1 MTTHRI
7 KYTESW
13 ATISPCQRY
22 RYELGRRWGDGA
34 MLTWVMLNPSTADA
48 GEDDPTIRRCA
59 QFSQDYGFHGLV
71 VRNLFAY
78 RATNPKEL
86 ARVEDSVG
94 SDNDVP
100 LLDKIVFAWGANTLA
115 QQQAHNMVTLYPDAL
130 CLGVTKNGDP
140 RHPLYV
146 PRTRG
151 FVRYDLARAALAEL
165 KRWRNDPK

>member
-100 LLDKIVFAWGANTLA
+100 LLDKIVFAWGSEHACSTASSQHGYPLPGCTLFRCDQKRGPA
-115 QQQAHNMVTLYPDAL
+115 APTL
-130 CLGVTKNGDP
+130 CTKNAWV
-140 RHPLYV
+140 RSIR
-146 PRTRG
+146 PRTRSTCR
-151 FVRYDLARAALAEL
+151 VEEMA
-165 KRWRNDPK
+165 K